1 MNKLLLVLL
10 AIMTCGFASFSQQT
24 YDIYPVP
31 QKQILNSG
39 KAHLTE
45 QVNIV
50 TEPGIDEVTVSR
62 ARQIMDDHGISTTMS
77 EKPVKGV
84 TNILLGVNGSKNIV
98 DDEVNAKGLDRN
110 VFSLPKYD
118 RHIVSLSSDDNG
130 IAQIIVLGE
139 NTDAAFYGLATVEQI
154 LDSGLADLP
163 CVVIYDYAD
172 QRSRGVVEGYYGVP
186 YNAEVTK
193 DLFRYM
199 ARYKMN
205 TYMYGAKSDPYHTLY
220 WDKPYP
226 VNITPEQK
234 QIGYLN
240 QEMLSDIVKTAH
252 DSKVNFIWAIH
263 PGNAFIDKD
272 DVVLDR
278 IMDKFQNMYD
288 LGVRQ
293 FGVFVDDV
301 GVPYDK
307 DVQLL
312 GAERLTALQKRIE
325 QRWNSDKNALPA
337 DTVKPLHYVPQLYA
351 YSWTTPDKARGFF
364 ESLSGTPDNIDI
376 YITGAKVWSVPNST
390 DLKLVKSW
398 LGRDVAWWWNYPCN
412 DNDMTKLF
420 TMDMY
425 TNFRDESH
433 IDNLAKMDPDLKG
446 AVTIIA
452 NPMQQGEMSK
462 IGLFSVGDYAWNNSG
477 FNNDRSWEASIA
489 SLVGQDKSAALKK
502 VLPYLRYY
510 DTDALAYYVK
520 NYKAAKDKENSSAT
534 KVLQKELA
542 DVLASC
548 EILEDLANST
558 SESDRLLYAD
568 MRPWLS
574 KLETM
579 INITLDLM
587 AGKDISGY
595 PDIDNDKAFEV
606 EILNGMGEEI
616 VIDAK
621 IAEPSAVV
629 LRPFIEWLKEQNKT
643 TES

>member
-1 MNKLLLVLL
+1 MKKLLVLTFL
-10 AIMTCGFASFSQQT
+10 ITTYSFASFGQEP
-24 YDIYPVP
+24 YEIYPVP
-31 QKQILNSG
+31 QTQIMNPG
-39 KAHLTE
+39 KAQITDV
-45 QVNIV
+45 VNIV
-50 TEPGIDEVTVSR
+50 AEPGIDDVTVSR
-62 ARQIMDDHGISTTMS
+62 ARQILDDHDISNTVS
-77 EKPVKGV
+77 EAPVKGM
-84 TNILLGVNGSKNIV
+84 TNLLIGVNGSKKVADNEIT
-98 DDEVNAKGLDRN
+98 AKGLDRN
-110 VFSLPKYD
+110 VFNQPKYD
-118 RHIVSLSSDDNG
+118 RHIVNLTSDENG
-130 IAQIIVLGE
+130 IAQFIVLGE
-139 NTDAAFYGLATVEQI
+139 NTDAAFYGLATIEQM
-154 LDSGLADLP
+154 LDRGMTDLP

-193 DLFRYM
+193 DLFKFM

-205 TYMYGAKSDPYHTLY
+205 TYMYGAKSDPYHTRY

-226 VNITPEQK
+226 TTITPEQK
-234 QIGYLN
+234 RIGYLS
-240 QEMLSDIVKTAH
+240 QEMLSDIAKTAH

-272 DVVLDR
+272 DDKVNDR

-307 DVQLL
+307 ATQML
-312 GAERLTALQKRIE
+312 GAERLTDLQNRIE
-325 QRWNSDKNALPA
+325 QRWNSAENVSPA

-351 YSWTTPDKARGFF
+351 YSWTTPDKAQGFF
-364 ESLSGTPDNIDI
+364 ESLSGTPDKIDI
-376 YITGAKVWSVPNST
+376 YITGSKVWAVPNST
-390 DLKLVKSW
+390 DLELVKSW

-425 TNFRDESH
+425 SNFRDETH

-477 FNNDRSWEASIA
+477 FNNDRSWDASITA
-489 SLVGQDKSAALKK
+489 IVGPEKSSALKR

-510 DTDALAYYVK
+510 DADALAYLVK
-520 NYKAAKDKENSSAT
+520 NYKESRDRGKPNANS
-534 KVLQKELA
+534 LRKELA
-542 DVLASC
+542 EVLESC
-548 EILEDLANST
+548 EILEDLANSS
-558 SESDRLLYAD
+558 SESDRLLHED

-574 KLETM
+574 KLQTM
-579 INITLDLM
+579 INITLDLLD
-587 AGKDISGY
+587 GKDISAY
-595 PDIDNDKAFEV
+595 PDLDSDKAFEV
-606 EILNGMGEEI
+606 EVLNGMGEEI
-616 VIDAK
+616 VIDVK

-629 LRPFIEWLKEQNKT
+629 LRPFIDWLKEQ
-643 TES
+643 TE